1 MQIITVKTCLLL
13 ASALM
18 LAGLPGGAFAASDS
32 PGLAAAAS
40 AADGED
46 GFDELDGA
54 WGAATVTIGTETYVL
69 VASYADD
76 GVQIIDITDPARPV
90 VTASVTDGVD
100 GFDELDNASD
110 IATVTIGARTY
121 ALVVSFADDG
131 VQIIDITNPARP
143 VAAASATDGASGF
156 DMLAGARGIDTA
168 KIGARTYALV
178 ASFTDDGI
186 QIIDITN
193 PARPV
198 ATASATD
205 GEDGFDEL
213 DGAGAV
219 DIARIG
225 AKTYALVASFT
236 DDGIQIIDIT
246 DPTRPAAVA
255 SVTDGE
261 DGFEGLD
268 GVHDITVVTAGLSAY
283 VIAASHWDDGIQI
296 INITDPASPA
306 ATASATDSKDG
317 FDELDGAH
325 GIATVTIDSST
336 YALVASLHDDGVQMI
351 NVTVPSDPSAVAS
364 ATDGAG
370 GFDRLDGASDI
381 TAVTVNSTTY
391 AIVASSTDDG
401 IQIISLA
408 HDGEAPALVSAVARS
423 PSRVV
428 LTFSEHL
435 GGITRDSFAVTDS
448 GGSSVTVGAATDN
461 NDSTVTLIFDPVPA
475 NLPVAISVSAD
486 HGITDAA
493 GNPLSPVGLPVIP
506 AAYDGTLEYMFVPP
520 AAVAS
525 ATDGRDGF
533 DELRGARGI
542 AVATIGAGTYALVAS
557 VYDDGIQIIDIT
569 DPSNPAATAS
579 VADMAGFTRLV
590 GARGITTVTDG
601 TSTYALV
608 ASYWDSSVQ
617 IINVT
622 DPFNPAT
629 VVSATDGMGGFD
641 ELDGAADIVAV
652 TIGARTYALV
662 ASYADDGVQIIDV
675 TDPSSPAAT
684 ASVTDGEGGFDELAG
699 ACGIAAVTIGSSTY
713 ALVSSYTDDGIQ
725 IINITTPSSPV
736 AVSSVSDRVGGFDE
750 LAGASGI
757 TAVTIDSSTYALV
770 ASEYD
775 SGVQIIDITN
785 ASDPVAVS
793 SVSDGRDG
801 FDELAGARGITAVTI
816 GSSTYALVASA
827 TDGGVQVIDITNP
840 SSPAAVASAID
851 GEDGFDGLAGASDI
865 ATVAIGSK
873 LYALVAS
880 EMDNAVQ
887 IIDIAHPAPPEFLSA
902 TLDEVAGIL
911 AITFSK
917 PISSAGADLAKL
929 FISDVGETDRIALAG
944 AATIASNDPATI
956 TVRLTELQRRS
967 VITLDTAQLDI
978 ASSAIAGT
986 DDNPIDASPDRA
998 IDITVTDT
1006 TIPISPTPASAVDD
1020 ADAGFT
1026 NLGGACG
1033 VAIIGIGSGTYSIV
1047 TGSTDNGIQIIN
1059 ITDPFAPAAVSS
1071 ASDEE
1076 EGFTELG
1083 GACGIATARIG
1094 DSAYALVASEDD
1106 DGVQIIDITD
1116 PSGPVAVAAL
1126 TDGEGGFTE
1135 LDGAAG
1141 IATAWIGSDA
1151 YAVVSGT
1158 VDDGVQIINITD
1170 PSSPVAVAALTDG
1183 EDGFTELDGA
1193 AGIAIARI
1201 GGSMYALVASGNDDG
1216 VQIINITDPSGPVAA
1231 SSAIYMEGGFM
1242 ELDGACGVTTAR
1254 IGDFAYALV
1263 TSRSGDGVQIIN
1275 ITDPSSPAAVSSVG
1289 DGKDGFME
1297 LDGAC
1302 GIAIAN
1308 VGSITYALV
1317 ASENDDG
1324 VQIIDITDPSGP
1336 VAVAALTDGEGGFTE
1351 LDGAAGIAIAWI
1363 GSDAYAVVSGT
1374 VDDGVQVI
1382 ALTADTTAPGFS
1394 SAALIGVTG
1403 VLTITFSEPIDSVSV
1418 SNIDLTRLF
1427 ISDLDQENQ
1436 IPLEGAIITT
1446 IAYTDTI
1453 NVTLTETQRQSAVS
1467 LATPQLDISSSAVT
1481 DPTGNPIDASSDN
1494 PIATMVIVSKTAD
1507 MPHHSGGTSS
1517 ARALVDAD
1525 PRENDPSDND
1535 LNPGSTDS
1543 NDNNDNNN
1551 NVIDC

>member
-121 ALVVSFADDG
+121 ALIVSFADDG

-261 DGFEGLD
+261 DGFDGLD

-325 GIATVTIDSST
+325 GITTVTIDSST

-557 VYDDGIQIIDIT
+557 VYDDGVQIIDIT

-601 TSTYALV
+601 ASTYALV

-675 TDPSSPAAT
+675 TDPSSPVAT

-699 ACGIAAVTIGSSTY
+699 ASGIIAVTIGASTY
-713 ALVSSYTDDGIQ
+713 ALVASYADDGVQ
-725 IINITTPSSPV
+725 IIDITTPSSPA
-736 AVSSVSDRVGGFDE
+736 AVSSVSDRIGGFDE

-757 TAVTIDSSTYALV
+757 TTVTIDSSTYALV

-793 SVSDGRDG
+793 SVSDDRDG
-801 FDELAGARGITAVTI
+801 FDELAGARGIAAVTI

-865 ATVAIGSK
+865 ATVAIGTK

-887 IIDIAHPAPPEFLSA
+887 IIDIAHPSPPEFLSA

-917 PISSAGADLAKL
+917 PISSTGADLAKL

-944 AATIASNDPATI
+944 AATIASSDPATI

-978 ASSAIAGT
+978 ASSAVAGT

-1071 ASDEE
+1071 ASDGE
-1076 EGFTELG
+1076 EGFTELD
-1083 GACGIATARIG
+1083 GACGIATTRIG
-1094 DSAYALVASEDD
+1094 DSAYALVASEDDDGIQIIDITDPSNPTAVAAMTDGEGGFTELDGAADITTVKVDDSAYALVASEDDDGIQIIDITDPSSPTAVAALTDGEGGFTELDGAAGITTVKVDDSAYALVASEDD

-1116 PSGPVAVAAL
+1116 PSNPAAVSSAIYMEGGFMELDGACGVAAARIGDSVYALVTGRSGDGVQIINITDPSSPVAVSSVSDGKDGFTELDGACGIAIANVGSITYALVASEDDDGVQIIDVTDPSNPTAIAAL

-1158 VDDGVQIINITD
+1158 ADDGIQI
-1170 PSSPVAVAALTDG
+1170 
-1183 EDGFTELDGA
+1183 
-1193 AGIAIARI
+1193 
-1201 GGSMYALVASGNDDG
+1201 
-1216 VQIINITDPSGPVAA
+1216 
-1231 SSAIYMEGGFM
+1231 
-1242 ELDGACGVTTAR
+1242 
-1254 IGDFAYALV
+1254 
-1263 TSRSGDGVQIIN
+1263 
-1275 ITDPSSPAAVSSVG
+1275 
-1289 DGKDGFME
+1289 
-1297 LDGAC
+1297 
-1302 GIAIAN
+1302 
-1308 VGSITYALV
+1308 
-1317 ASENDDG
+1317 
-1324 VQIIDITDPSGP
+1324 
-1336 VAVAALTDGEGGFTE
+1336 
-1351 LDGAAGIAIAWI
+1351 
-1363 GSDAYAVVSGT
+1363 
-1374 VDDGVQVI
+1374 I
-1382 ALTADTTAPGFS
+1382 ALTVDTAAPGFS
-1394 SAALIGVTG
+1394 SAAMIGVTG
-1403 VLTITFSEPIDSVSV
+1403 VLTITFSEPIDSVPV
-1418 SNIDLTRLF
+1418 SSIDLTRLF

-1446 IAYTDTI
+1446 TAYTDTI

-1494 PIATMVIVSKTAD
+1494 PIAIVVIVSKTAD

-1517 ARALVDAD
+1517 ARALTDAD
-1525 PRENDPSDND
+1525 PRENGPSDD
-1535 LNPGSTDS
+1535 VLNPGSTDN
-1543 NDNNDNNN
+1543 NDNDNNN
-1551 NVIDC
+1551 NIIDC

>member
-121 ALVVSFADDG
+121 ALIVSFADDG

-261 DGFEGLD
+261 DGFDGLD

-325 GIATVTIDSST
+325 GITTVTIDSST

-557 VYDDGIQIIDIT
+557 VYDDGVQIIDIT

-601 TSTYALV
+601 ASTYALV

-675 TDPSSPAAT
+675 TDPSSPVAT

-699 ACGIAAVTIGSSTY
+699 ASGIIAVTIGASTY
-713 ALVSSYTDDGIQ
+713 ALVASYADDGVQ
-725 IINITTPSSPV
+725 IIDITTPSSPA
-736 AVSSVSDRVGGFDE
+736 AVSSVSDRIGGFDE

-757 TAVTIDSSTYALV
+757 TTVTIDSSTYALV

-793 SVSDGRDG
+793 SVSDDRDG
-801 FDELAGARGITAVTI
+801 FDELAGARGIAAVTI

-865 ATVAIGSK
+865 ATVAIGTK

-887 IIDIAHPAPPEFLSA
+887 IIDIAHPSPPEFLSA

-917 PISSAGADLAKL
+917 PISSTGADLAKL

-944 AATIASNDPATI
+944 AATIASSDPATI

-978 ASSAIAGT
+978 ASSAVAGT

-1071 ASDEE
+1071 ASDGE
-1076 EGFTELG
+1076 EGFTELD
-1083 GACGIATARIG
+1083 GACGIATTRIG
-1094 DSAYALVASEDD
+1094 DSVYALVASEDDDGIQIIDITDPSNPTAVAAMTDGEGGFTELDGAADITTVKVDDSAYALVASEDDDGIQIIDITDPSSPTAVAALTDGEGGFTELDGAAGITTVKVDDSAYALVASEDD

-1116 PSGPVAVAAL
+1116 PSNPAAVSSAIYMEGGFMELDGACGVAAARIGDSVYALVTGRSGDGVQIINITDPSSPVAVSSVSDGKDGFTELDGACGIAIANVGSITYALVASEDDDGVQIIDVTDPSNPTAIAAL

-1158 VDDGVQIINITD
+1158 ADDGIQI
-1170 PSSPVAVAALTDG
+1170 
-1183 EDGFTELDGA
+1183 
-1193 AGIAIARI
+1193 
-1201 GGSMYALVASGNDDG
+1201 
-1216 VQIINITDPSGPVAA
+1216 
-1231 SSAIYMEGGFM
+1231 
-1242 ELDGACGVTTAR
+1242 
-1254 IGDFAYALV
+1254 
-1263 TSRSGDGVQIIN
+1263 
-1275 ITDPSSPAAVSSVG
+1275 
-1289 DGKDGFME
+1289 
-1297 LDGAC
+1297 
-1302 GIAIAN
+1302 
-1308 VGSITYALV
+1308 
-1317 ASENDDG
+1317 
-1324 VQIIDITDPSGP
+1324 
-1336 VAVAALTDGEGGFTE
+1336 
-1351 LDGAAGIAIAWI
+1351 
-1363 GSDAYAVVSGT
+1363 
-1374 VDDGVQVI
+1374 I
-1382 ALTADTTAPGFS
+1382 ALTVDTAAPGFS
-1394 SAALIGVTG
+1394 SAAMIGVTG
-1403 VLTITFSEPIDSVSV
+1403 VLTITFSEPIDSVPV
-1418 SNIDLTRLF
+1418 SSIDLTRLF

-1446 IAYTDTI
+1446 TAYTDTI

-1494 PIATMVIVSKTAD
+1494 PIAIVVIVSKTAD

-1517 ARALVDAD
+1517 ARALSDAD
-1525 PRENDPSDND
+1525 PRENDPSDNV
-1535 LNPGSTDS
+1535 LNPGSTDN
-1543 NDNNDNNN
+1543 NDNDNNN
-1551 NVIDC
+1551 NIIDC

>member
-1 MQIITVKTCLLL
+1 MQIITKSCLLL
-13 ASALM
+13 VSALM
-18 LAGLPGGAFAASDS
+18 LAGLPGGAFATSDP
-32 PGLAAAAS
+32 PGLSAVAS
-40 AADGED
+40 AADGKG

-54 WGAATVTIGTETYVL
+54 WGTATVTVGTKTYVL

-76 GVQIIDITDPARPV
+76 GIQIIDITDPARPV
-90 VTASVTDGVD
+90 ATASVTDGVD

-110 IATVTIGARTY
+110 IATVAIGAGTY
-121 ALVVSFADDG
+121 ALVASFTDDG
-131 VQIIDITNPARP
+131 IQIIDITNPARP
-143 VAAASATDGASGF
+143 VAAASATDGVDGF
-156 DMLAGARGIDTA
+156 DVLAGARGIDTA

-193 PARPV
+193 PARPAAV
-198 ATASATD
+198 ASATD
-205 GEDGFDEL
+205 GVGEFDEL

-219 DIARIG
+219 ATARIG

-261 DGFEGLD
+261 DGFDGLD
-268 GVHDITVVTAGLSAY
+268 GVHDITVVTAGLSTY
-283 VIAASHWDDGIQI
+283 VLVASHWDDGIQV
-296 INITDPASPA
+296 INVTDPASPV
-306 ATASATDSKDG
+306 TVASATDGEGG

-325 GIATVTIDSST
+325 GIATITIDSST

-351 NVTVPSDPSAVAS
+351 NVTDPSDPSAVAS
-364 ATDGAG
+364 ATEGAG
-370 GFDRLDGASDI
+370 GFDRLDGAADI
-381 TAVTVNSTTY
+381 TAVTVNSAAY
-391 AIVASSTDDG
+391 AIVASSTGDG
-401 IQIISLA
+401 IQVISLA
-408 HDGEAPALVSAVARS
+408 HDGEAPALVSAVVRS
-423 PSRVV
+423 PSKVV

-435 GGITRDSFAVTDS
+435 GGITRDGFAVTDS
-448 GGSSVTVGAATDN
+448 GGSSVTVEAATDN

-475 NLPVAISVSAD
+475 NLPVVINVSAD

-506 AAYDGTLEYMFVPP
+506 AAYDDTLEYMFVPP

-557 VYDDGIQIIDIT
+557 VYDDGVQIIDIT
-569 DPSNPAATAS
+569 DPSSPAATAS
-579 VADMAGFTRLV
+579 VADIAGFTRLV

-601 TSTYALV
+601 ALTYALV

-622 DPFNPAT
+622 DPFNPTT
-629 VVSATDGMGGFD
+629 VASATDGMGKFD

-684 ASVTDGEGGFDELAG
+684 ASVTDGKGGFDELAG
-699 ACGIAAVTIGSSTY
+699 ARGIAAVTIGASTY
-713 ALVSSYTDDGIQ
+713 ALVASYADDGVQ
-725 IINITTPSSPV
+725 IIDITNPSSPA
-736 AVSSVSDRVGGFDE
+736 AVSSVSDRIGGFDE

-757 TAVTIDSSTYALV
+757 TTVTIDSSTYALV

-793 SVSDGRDG
+793 SVSDDRNG
-801 FDELAGARGITAVTI
+801 FDELAGARGIAAVAI

-840 SSPAAVASAID
+840 SSPTAVASAID
-851 GEDGFDGLAGASDI
+851 GEDGFDGLDGASDI
-865 ATVAIGSK
+865 ATVAIGTK

-880 EMDNAVQ
+880 EMDSAIQ
-887 IIDIAHPAPPEFLSA
+887 IIDIAHPSPPEFLSA

-917 PISSAGADLAKL
+917 PISSTGVDLAKL

-944 AATIASNDPATI
+944 AATIASSDPATI

-967 VITLDTAQLDI
+967 AITLDTAQLDI
-978 ASSAIAGT
+978 ASSAVAGT
-986 DDNPIDASPDRA
+986 DDNPIDASPDRT

-1076 EGFTELG
+1076 EGFTELD

-1116 PSGPVAVAAL
+1116 PSSPAAVAAMTDGEGGFTELDGAAGIATAWIGSDAYAVVSGTVDDGVQIINITDPSGPVAVAALTDGEGGFTELDGAAGIAIAGIGGSMYALVASGNDDGVQIIDITDPSSPAAASSVGDGKDGFMELDGACGVATARIGDFVYALVTSRSGDGVQIINITDPSSPAAASSVGDGKDGFMELDGACGIAIANVGSITYALVASEDDDGVQIIDITNPSGPVAVAAL

-1158 VDDGVQIINITD
+1158 VDDGVQ
-1170 PSSPVAVAALTDG
+1170 
-1183 EDGFTELDGA
+1183 
-1193 AGIAIARI
+1193 
-1201 GGSMYALVASGNDDG
+1201 
-1216 VQIINITDPSGPVAA
+1216 
-1231 SSAIYMEGGFM
+1231 
-1242 ELDGACGVTTAR
+1242 
-1254 IGDFAYALV
+1254 
-1263 TSRSGDGVQIIN
+1263 
-1275 ITDPSSPAAVSSVG
+1275 
-1289 DGKDGFME
+1289 
-1297 LDGAC
+1297 
-1302 GIAIAN
+1302 
-1308 VGSITYALV
+1308 
-1317 ASENDDG
+1317 
-1324 VQIIDITDPSGP
+1324 
-1336 VAVAALTDGEGGFTE
+1336 
-1351 LDGAAGIAIAWI
+1351 
-1363 GSDAYAVVSGT
+1363 
-1374 VDDGVQVI
+1374 VI
-1382 ALTADTTAPGFS
+1382 ALTADTAAPGFS

-1467 LATPQLDISSSAVT
+1467 LAIPQLDISSSAVT

-1494 PIATMVIVSKTAD
+1494 PIAIMVIVSKTSD
-1507 MPHHSGGTSS
+1507 MPHHNGGISS
-1517 ARALVDAD
+1517 ARAFADVD
-1525 PRENDPSDND
+1525 PRENNPSDNGP
-1535 LNPGSTDS
+1535 NPGS
-1543 NDNNDNNN
+1543 NDDNDNDNNN
-1551 NVIDC
+1551 AIDCYS